1 MTEPDDVKAYK
12 EGVALFRQG
21 KVLEALGRFR
31 FAAETGEDRPME
43 FFALAS
49 AYVRVGDW
57 EGARTQYSR
66 FLAMNPGLPQ
76 QEAAARVALQ
86 KAEAKIAEGR
96 AEAEAAKRAA
106 EEKRR
111 QEALAKVRKV
121 FDEAVAYYRAGGYGS
136 ALERLQ
142 QLLDSWGRTAE
153 VLNLVGL
160 CHVRLGNHAGAVK
173 ALEEALQED
182 PANADVAL
190 NLARAHFDQGTSQAA
205 ALLEQCVAGHPDNSQ
220 AWFNLGVSRLARSE
234 FNEAAAAWQKVVE
247 LDPTDKEAK
256 ANLEMVKRRTQ

>member
-21 KVLEALGRFR
+21 KVLEALGRFK

-43 FFALAS
+43 FFALGS

-57 EGARTQYSR
+57 EGAKAQYSR
-66 FLAMNPGLPQ
+66 FLAMSPGLPQ
-76 QEAAARVALQ
+76 QEAAARAALQ
-86 KAEAKIAEGR
+86 KAEAKIVEGR
-96 AEAEAAKRAA
+96 AEAEAAQKAT

-111 QEALAKVRKV
+111 QEALAKVRNV
-121 FDEAVAYYRAGGYGS
+121 FDEAVAYYRAGGFDS

-142 QLLDSWGRTAE
+142 QLLNSWGRTAE
-153 VLNLVGL
+153 ILNLVGL
-160 CHVRLGNHAGAVK
+160 CHVRLGNHADAVQ
-173 ALEEALQED
+173 ALEEALLED

-190 NLARAHFDQGTSQAA
+190 NLARSHFDRGTSRAA
-205 ALLEQCVAGHPDNSQ
+205 ALLQQCVAGHPGNSQ
-220 AWFNLGVSRLARSE
+220 AWFNLGVLHLAQSE
-234 FNEAAAAWQKVVE
+234 FGKAAAAWAKVVQ
-247 LDPTDKEAK
+247 LDPSDNEAK